1 MRLFLE
7 CVLMCECLSLF
18 YDIFF
23 CILTLLYTNV
33 LVISN
38 PLYGNGQNWK
48 HFYSK
53 VSLKRPPLG
62 QYGRNS

>member
-23 CILTLLYTNV
+23 QVLYTN
-33 LVISN
+33 LII
-38 PLYGNGQNWK
+38 Y
-48 HFYSK
+48 
-53 VSLKRPPLG
+53 
-62 QYGRNS
+62 